1 MLGLMPD
8 NLHNLS
14 SKSST
19 DSIKNILFSPFHR
32 SGDWVLRTWV
42 DLAKDHTINEC
53 LYRISVE
60 KLE

>member
-1 MLGLMPD
+1 MLGLTPD

-19 DSIKNILFSPFHR
+19 DSMFSPFHR

-42 DLAKDHTINEC
+42 DLAKDHTISEC